1 MNSTGKS
8 SRSELLK
15 WINETLC
22 VQLNSIDKLHNGA
35 IYCQIMHILY
45 PDTIQ
50 LSRVNFLAGDSFE
63 CQRNYRILQSAFTKK
78 SIQFNL
84 DIDKLSK
91 GRPQDNLE
99 LIQFMRELYDKV
111 YDGHPYDPVASR
123 ERSKGGKEITDLS
136 HSLEQ
141 FAMQRSATPRTMT
154 SRTLPTRG
162 LSVQPSLQRASLTG
176 TPSAQR
182 QRPPVP
188 IVPRRIPTLRAQES
202 LKEVETLREKVKSQ
216 EQAIQEKD
224 NMIEV
229 LGKEGTSMYDTLR
242 KVEDFLLVVMKLVF
256 QW

>member
-1 MNSTGKS
+1 
-8 SRSELLK
+8 
-15 WINETLC
+15 
-22 VQLNSIDKLHNGA
+22 
-35 IYCQIMHILY
+35 
-45 PDTIQ
+45 
-50 LSRVNFLAGDSFE
+50 
-63 CQRNYRILQSAFTKK
+63 
-78 SIQFNL
+78 
-84 DIDKLSK
+84 
-91 GRPQDNLE
+91 
-99 LIQFMRELYDKV
+99 
-111 YDGHPYDPVASR
+111 
-123 ERSKGGKEITDLS
+123 
-136 HSLEQ
+136 
-141 FAMQRSATPRTMT
+141 MQRSATPRTMT

-229 LGKEGTSMYDTLR
+229 RGKEGTSMYDTLR